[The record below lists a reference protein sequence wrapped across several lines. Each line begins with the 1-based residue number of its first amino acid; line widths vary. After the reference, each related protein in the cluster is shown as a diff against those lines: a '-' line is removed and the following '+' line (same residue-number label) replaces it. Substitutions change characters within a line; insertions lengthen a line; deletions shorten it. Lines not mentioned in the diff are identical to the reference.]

1 VVQRCSGFL
10 SRGVPNSA
18 IFSRMDAANVD
29 AACMLSFLSW
39 GHSGFGEITMGDKL
53 VVPTL

>member
-39 GHSGFGEITMGDKL
+39 GHSGFGEITMGDKF